1 MSTQAALIASGGVLT
16 DKQEVRVSAHTHIT
30 GLGLKPDGTAIHQ
43 ASGLIGQKDARE
55 AAGYVVDLIR
65 EKKFAGKAL
74 LLAGVSGSGKTAI
87 GMAIARELG
96 NKIPFCPMV
105 GSEVFSTQVKKTEI
119 LMSNF
124 RRAIGLRIKEMK
136 DIYQGEVTVIT
147 PVEGEQQIHGY
158 GRQIAHVLLGL
169 KTTKNQKT
177 LKLDPSIY
185 ETLKKQN
192 IKVGDVIHLESA
204 TGSVVRLGRCD
215 VHLGAHDISGDVFVP
230 LPNGDVFKQLEVI
243 QELTLHDLDMAN
255 AKPSNGSN
263 DIISVI
269 QGITA
274 PRRTEI
280 TGRLRGEVN
289 RVVSKY
295 VDAGICEVVPGVL
308 FIDEVHMLDADC
320 HAFLNSALEQP
331 ISPVVIVATN
341 RGFTKIRGTDITAAH
356 GIPPDLLDRMM
367 IIRTFPYN
375 QEELG
380 QILKLRLQIEKIQ
393 MDLNAVKYMSKLGTQ
408 TSLRYILQLLS
419 PCNTIAQT
427 NGRSV
432 ITTDDITQA
441 TELFLDAKASS
452 NVIAHSDGYM
462 A

>member
-1 MSTQAALIASGGVLT
+1 MATQAAILASSGVLS
-16 DKQEVRVSAHTHIT
+16 DKQEIRVSAHTHIT
-30 GLGLKPDGTAIHQ
+30 GLGLQPNGTAIPQ
-43 ASGLIGQKDARE
+43 SAGLIGQLEARE
-55 AAGYVVDLIR
+55 AAGYVVDLIKER
-65 EKKFAGKAL
+65 KFAGKAL
-74 LLAGVSGSGKTAI
+74 LLAGAPGSGKTAI
-87 GMAIARELG
+87 AMAIARELG

-105 GSEVFSTQVKKTEI
+105 GSEVFSAEVKKTEV
-119 LMSNF
+119 LMANF

-136 DIYQGEVTVIT
+136 DIYQGEITVIT

-158 GRQIAHVLLGL
+158 GRTISHVLLGL

-185 ETLKKQN
+185 ESIKKQS

-204 TGSVVRLGRCD
+204 TGTILRLGRCD
-215 VHLGAHDISGDVFVP
+215 AHLGQYDISGDHFVP
-230 LPNGDVFKQLEVI
+230 LPVGDVFKQMEVI

-280 TGRLRGEVN
+280 TNRLRAEVN

-295 VDAGICEVVPGVL
+295 VQAGICEVVPGVL

-320 HAFLNSALEQP
+320 HAYLNSALEQP
-331 ISPVVIVATN
+331 ISPIVVLATN
-341 RGFTKIRGTDITAAH
+341 RGFAKIRGTDITAAH
-356 GIPPDLLDRMM
+356 GIPSDLLDRLM
-367 IIRTFPYN
+367 IIRTFPYKPA
-375 QEELG
+375 ELES
-380 QILKLRLQIEKIQ
+380 ILKLRVAVEKINIAPEA
-393 MDLNAVKYMSKLGTQ
+393 LKAMSNLGAR
-408 TSLRYILQLLS
+408 TSLRYVLQLLS
-419 PCNTIAQT
+419 PCNTIAQS
-427 NGRSV
+427 NGRGE
-432 ITTDDITQA
+432 ITTDDVQQA
-441 TELFLDAKASS
+441 SDMFLDAKSS
-452 NVIAHSDGYM
+452 ANIIATGKGYM